1 MNNTYK
7 KVLALG
13 LQAGDNVQIIMN
25 KKKEL
30 IAVRFLLNRD
40 EFISISW
47 YPELEDKVKVMGG
60 KQSRNYMS
68 PTPRVS
74 IIDEYFPKVRKPNQ
88 KYIFVDF
95 SEVNTA
101 LTKLPGYT
109 TPYVV
114 DPSRNPVYPG
124 YIGEVIW

>member
-13 LQAGDNVQIIMN
+13 LQAGDNVQIIIN
-25 KKKEL
+25 KRKEL

-47 YPELEDKVKVMGG
+47 YPELENKVKVMGG

-74 IIDEYFPKVRKPNQ
+74 IIDKYFPRVRKPNEQ
-88 KYIFVDF
+88 FIVVDF
-95 SEVNTA
+95 SEVNVA
-101 LTKLPGYT
+101 LANLPPYT
-109 TPYVV
+109 IPYVV
-114 DPSRNPVYPG
+114 EPSRNPVYPG